1 MIPEV
6 IKVTVNNTALTAASK
21 TKFNLYY
28 QTISNGY
35 VSTYLCEFNL
45 GETANDFSKKLSDS
59 NLTAIKDYNGIIT
72 LDTVSDVNSV
82 ITDYIYTITI
92 QNYRSNAVV
101 PLSSVA
107 GVKI

>member
-1 MIPEV
+1 MIPEI

-28 QTISNGY
+28 QTISSGI

-45 GETANDFSKKLSDS
+45 GETADGFSKKLSDS
-59 NLTAIKDYNGIIT
+59 NLTALWHYNDIIT
-72 LDTVSDVNSV
+72 LETVNDVNSV

-92 QNYRSNAVV
+92 QNYRSNSIV
-101 PLSSVA
+101 PLSTVA